1 MTKNVLTLCND
12 NSSLSIM
19 AQAIL
24 NKNLSGIN
32 VQSAAIKKS
41 KPLNKDVKKALI
53 KDGSFEESYHSKSID
68 SLGDL
73 NFDLVIVMSQTPAKK
88 LPEFGA
94 DTAVIEIEYEE
105 PNYSN
110 STNIE
115 RFLKTIKMELIPIT
129 RDILEL

>member
-1 MTKNVLTLCND
+1 MTKNVLILCND

-24 NKNLSGIN
+24 NKNLQGIH
-32 VQSAAIKKS
+32 VLSAAIKKS

-53 KDGSFEESYHSKSID
+53 KDGSFDESYHSKSIE

-73 NFDLVIVMSQTPAKK
+73 NFDLVIVMSQTQAKK
-88 LPEFGA
+88 LPEFND

-105 PNYSN
+105 PNYTN
-110 STNIE
+110 STNVE

>member
-1 MTKNVLTLCND
+1 MTKNVLILCND

-24 NKNLSGIN
+24 NKNLRGID
-32 VQSAAIKKS
+32 VLSAAIKKS
-41 KPLNKDVKKALI
+41 KPLNKDVKKALM
-53 KDGSFEESYHSKSID
+53 KDGSFDESYHSKSID
-68 SLGDL
+68 SLDNL

-88 LPEFGA
+88 LPEFSD

>member
-1 MTKNVLTLCND
+1 MTKNVLILCND

-24 NKNLSGIN
+24 NKNLKGIK
-32 VQSAAIKKS
+32 VESASIKKT
-41 KPLNKDVKKALI
+41 KTLNKDVKKALI
-53 KDGSFEESYHSKSID
+53 KDGSFEESYHAKSLD
-68 SLGDL
+68 TLSDL
-73 NFDLVIVMSQTPAKK
+73 NFDLVILMSQTPAKN
-88 LPEFGA
+88 LPDFSD

-105 PNYSN
+105 PNYTN

>member
-1 MTKNVLTLCND
+1 MTKNVLILCND

-24 NKNLSGIN
+24 NKNLKGIK
-32 VQSAAIKKS
+32 VESASIKKT
-41 KPLNKDVKKALI
+41 KTLNKDVKKALI
-53 KDGSFEESYHSKSID
+53 KDGSFEESYHAKPLDTLS
-68 SLGDL
+68 DL
-73 NFDLVIVMSQTPAKK
+73 NFDLVILMSQTPAKN
-88 LPEFGA
+88 LPDFSD

-105 PNYSN
+105 PNYTN